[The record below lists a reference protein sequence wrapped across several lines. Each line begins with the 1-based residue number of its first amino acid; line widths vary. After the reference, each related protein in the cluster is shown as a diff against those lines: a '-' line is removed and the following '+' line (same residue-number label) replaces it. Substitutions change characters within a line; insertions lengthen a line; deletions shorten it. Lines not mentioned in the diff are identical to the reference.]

1 MRTTLWS
8 RLKPEFKKGLEEG
21 RPRWDFAID
30 TIEKN
35 LSEELFYTDLT
46 INSIGRVW
54 LYSDVKGGYD
64 RDITSWKFGED
75 MFDLENGCA

>member
-21 RPRWDFAID
+21 RPRWGVAVDS
-30 TIEKN
+30 IEKN
-35 LSEELFYTDLT
+35 LKEEMFYTDLT

-54 LYSDVKGGYD
+54 LFSDVKGGYN
-64 RDITSWKFGED
+64 RDLGSWRYGED
-75 MFDLENGCA
+75 MFELENGCA